1 MKMPA
6 VHPLRDQISSEIL
19 SLPYEPISPPGRILY
34 IVMTAD
40 REACALQKA
49 HLDALRTVHDV
60 RVIEDSPSRVRCEL
74 GRISLNVKF
83 ERNFT
88 RFKFTWHPEVAH
100 GGSPFADSVPDG
112 RLSEWIEEIPGLL
125 LTSVDATILGFPP
138 DMQGREGELI
148 ERYGSFFRPETLVAS
163 HMGRSANLVMTD
175 FQITGDRTIR
185 MLVFSQAQR
194 AAQNGRLILRLM
206 EVETY
211 RILGMLT
218 LPHARALLEKLPSID
233 GQLNDLTD
241 DIARADGKGDEQLL
255 QEITALAGRVER
267 LVTRYYREL
276 SQANEHF
283 DITFKRLQE
292 LREQPI
298 PEIPSI
304 AGTLETRL
312 EPAVDACRSAAKWLD
327 QVSLRIS
334 YATHLLR
341 TRVDVKRE
349 EQNQQLLKGVKQR
362 FQTQL
367 RLQETAELFSIVV
380 IPYYAANLVGYITE
394 MVNELLH
401 SNVDIVTAKAISI
414 PVIVVLVYILLGRS
428 KKDHDYSD

>member
-1 MKMPA
+1 MPA

-40 REACALQKA
+40 REACALQRG

-60 RVIEDSPSRVRCEL
+60 RVIEDSPSRVRCEF

-83 ERNFT
+83 EQNFT

-100 GGSPFADSVPDG
+100 EGSPFADSVPDG

-138 DMQGREGELI
+138 DMQGRDGELI
-148 ERYGSFFRPETLVAS
+148 ERYGSYFRPETLVAS

-175 FQITGDRTIR
+175 FQITDDRTIR

-255 QEITALAGRVER
+255 QEITALA
-267 LVTRYYREL
+267 
-276 SQANEHF
+276 
-283 DITFKRLQE
+283 
-292 LREQPI
+292 
-298 PEIPSI
+298 
-304 AGTLETRL
+304 
-312 EPAVDACRSAAKWLD
+312 
-327 QVSLRIS
+327 IS
-334 YATHLLR
+334 S
-341 TRVDVKRE
+341 VKSF
-349 EQNQQLLKGVKQR
+349 N
-362 FQTQL
+362 
-367 RLQETAELFSIVV
+367 
-380 IPYYAANLVGYITE
+380 
-394 MVNELLH
+394 
-401 SNVDIVTAKAISI
+401 
-414 PVIVVLVYILLGRS
+414 
-428 KKDHDYSD
+428 

>member
-1 MKMPA
+1 MPA

-40 REACALQKA
+40 REACALQRG
-49 HLDALRTVHDV
+49 HLDTLRTVHDV
-60 RVIEDSPSRVRCEL
+60 RVIEDSPSRVRCEI

-100 GGSPFADSVPDG
+100 EGSPFADSVPDG
-112 RLSEWIEEIPGLL
+112 SLSEWIEEIPGLL

-148 ERYGSFFRPETLVAS
+148 ERYGSSFS
-163 HMGRSANLVMTD
+163 
-175 FQITGDRTIR
+175 DRTIR

-233 GQLNDLTD
+233 SQLNDLTD

-255 QEITALAGRVER
+255 QEITALAGRVEH

-394 MVNELLH
+394 MFNALLH
-401 SNVDIVTAKAISI
+401 SDVDVVAAKAISI

>member
-6 VHPLRDQISSEIL
+6 VHPHRDQISSEIL

-34 IVMTAD
+34 IVMAAD
-40 REACALQKA
+40 PDVSSSQRA
-49 HLDALRTVHDV
+49 HLDALQEMDGA
-60 RVIEDSPSRVRCEL
+60 RVIENSPSRVRCDL

-83 ERNFT
+83 EQSFT
-88 RFKFTWHPEVAH
+88 RFKFTWRPEMPRE
-100 GGSPFADSVPDG
+100 GSPFVDSVPDG
-112 RLSEWIEEIPGLL
+112 RLVEWIEEIPGLL
-125 LTSVDATILGFPP
+125 LTSVDAAILEFPP
-138 DMQGREGELI
+138 DMRSREEELI
-148 ERYGSFFRPETLVAS
+148 ERYGSFFKPETLVAS

-175 FQITGDRTIR
+175 FQITEDRTIR
-185 MLVFSQAQR
+185 MLVFSQAPR

-218 LPHARALLEKLPSID
+218 LPHARALLEKLPTID
-233 GQLNDLTD
+233 RQLNELTD
-241 DIARADGKGDEQLL
+241 DIARADGKADEKLL
-255 QEITALAGRVER
+255 QEITALAGEVER
-267 LVTRYYREL
+267 LVARYYRDL
-276 SQANEHF
+276 SQANEYF

-292 LREQPI
+292 LREQAI

-327 QVSLRIS
+327 QVSLRTS

-394 MVNELLH
+394 MVNELIH

-414 PVIVVLVYILLGRS
+414 PLVVVLVYILLGRS